1 MKRHIITLSALVA
14 ATSLSAH
21 ADNLTVNNHD
31 AEATAVQTV
40 ETSNSDATEAEQHQN
55 KSKDT
60 KIKYQHIDLDT
71 DNGVVSL
78 AGSKG
83 FVIQSKKG
91 DFVFKPYMLVQ
102 TSGNFNWYDDEG
114 LDKAY
119 NQDNVEN
126 SGFAIPNAILG
137 FTGKAFGKISF
148 NLSLNAAKSGGNLLQ
163 QAWFDVAFKK
173 ALQLRVGKFKTP
185 FSHAYLTTLG
195 ETLFP
200 QLPTSLTTSTIMPYV
215 LNAVTPS
222 MSTGFDLGV
231 ELHGVVKD
239 RFGYELGLFNG
250 TGSGVNTAS
259 KTLSDDWHIPSLL
272 YAGRLTYMPWGVM
285 PSTQGNPN
293 LLHERKMLIGL
304 SGSMNVESESESTN
318 DARMGLEFAMLYNRW
333 YFAGE
338 AYWMNVGFTKRQKIS
353 EHYNYLGGYVQA
365 GYFVAPRVQLAARYD
380 FMNRNS
386 TSKDG
391 FLNMPAVGVNYF
403 FKGCNLKLQAMYQYI
418 GRTNHDNQLDR
429 DNDNLGLATHSAT
442 VQLQYCF

>member
-1 MKRHIITLSALVA
+1 MNKTILSLAAFVA
-14 ATSLSAH
+14 ASTLTINAENVKTTDADSA
-21 ADNLTVNNHD
+21 N
-31 AEATAVQTV
+31 V
-40 ETSNSDATEAEQHQN
+40 ETAQRPHKHCADEHR
-55 KSKDT
+55 
-60 KIKYQHIDLDT
+60 IKYAPVDLDT

-83 FVIQSKKG
+83 FTIQTKKG
-91 DFVFKPYMLVQ
+91 DFIFKPYMLVQ

-137 FTGKAFGKISF
+137 FTGRAFNKVSF
-148 NLSLNAAKSGGNLLQ
+148 NLSINAAKSGGNLLQ
-163 QAWFDVAFKK
+163 QAWFDVKFNNPV
-173 ALQLRVGKFKTP
+173 QLRVGKFKTP

-200 QLPTSLTTSTIMPYV
+200 QLPTSLTTAVIMPYV

-222 MSTGFDLGV
+222 MSTGFDLGI
-231 ELHGVVKD
+231 ELHGVVNNK
-239 RFGYELGLFNG
+239 FGYEVGLFNG
-250 TGSGVNTAS
+250 TGSGVNVAN

-272 YAGRLTYMPWGVM
+272 YAGRLTYMPWGTM

-293 LLHERKMLIGL
+293 LLHEKKMLIGL
-304 SGSMNVESESESTN
+304 SGSMNVESENESTN
-318 DARMGLEFAMLYNRW
+318 DARVGAEFAMIYNRL
-333 YFAGE
+333 YLAGE
-338 AYWMNVGFTKRQKIS
+338 MYWMNVGFTKRQKID

-365 GYFVAPRVQLAARYD
+365 GYFVAPRVQVAARYD

-403 FKGCNLKLQAMYQYI
+403 FKGCNLKLQAMYQYT
-418 GRTNHDNQLDR
+418 GRKGHDTQLDR

>member
-1 MKRHIITLSALVA
+1 MKTNIIAMAALMAAGTLSLHAEESTL
-14 ATSLSAH
+14 TSIPS
-21 ADNLTVNNHD
+21 DSTNSTVSD
-31 AEATAVQTV
+31 KAERAR
-40 ETSNSDATEAEQHQN
+40 
-55 KSKDT
+55 
-60 KIKYQHIDLDT
+60 IKYAPVDLDT

-83 FVIQSKKG
+83 FTIQTKKG
-91 DFVFKPYMLVQ
+91 DFIFKPYMLVQ

-137 FTGKAFGKISF
+137 FTGKAFNKVTF
-148 NLSLNAAKSGGNLLQ
+148 NLSINAAKSGGNLLQ
-163 QAWFDVAFKK
+163 QAWFDVKFKEP
-173 ALQLRVGKFKTP
+173 LQLRVGKFKTP

-200 QLPTSLTTSTIMPYV
+200 QLPTSLTTAVIMPYV

-231 ELHGVVKD
+231 ELHGVAADK
-239 RFGYELGLFNG
+239 FGYEVGLFNG
-250 TGSGVNTAS
+250 TGSGVNVAS

-293 LLHERKMLIGL
+293 MLDQKKMLIGV
-304 SGSMNVESESESTN
+304 SGSMNVESENESTN
-318 DARMGLEFAMLYNRW
+318 DARVGAEFALIYNRW

-338 AYWMNVGFTKRQKIS
+338 AYWMNVGFTKRQKID
-353 EHYNYLGGYVQA
+353 EHYNYIGGYVQG
-365 GYFVAPRVQLAARYD
+365 GYFVAPRVQVAARYD

-403 FKGCNLKLQAMYQYI
+403 FKGCNLKLQAMYQYT
-418 GRTNHDNQLDR
+418 GRKGHDTQLDR

-442 VQLQYCF
+442 VQLQYYF